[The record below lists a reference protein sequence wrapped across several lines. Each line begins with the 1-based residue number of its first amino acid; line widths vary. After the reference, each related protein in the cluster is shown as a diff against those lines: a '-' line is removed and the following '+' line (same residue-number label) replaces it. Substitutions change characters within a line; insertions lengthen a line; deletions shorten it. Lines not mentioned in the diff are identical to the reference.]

1 MIRRKHPPGAS
12 PGQLLIEP
20 GTPKPVIRAFAYG
33 PDRCA
38 EVTVADPAE
47 LSAYLGKWPVVWV
60 NVDGLGDEGILRRL
74 GQVFDV
80 HRLALEDVVNVHQR
94 AKVEPY
100 DKHLFIV
107 ARMVHLAEHV
117 ETEQVSILLGDNYV
131 VTFQEGHP
139 GDSFEMVRERL
150 RSGRG
155 PIRGAGP
162 GYLAYALLDALLDA
176 YFPVLEVFGERIED
190 LEDRVLARPD
200 AAVVASIHAVKRDL
214 LALRRA
220 MWPHREAVNSLLR
233 EESRFIDAETRLY
246 LRDCYDHTIQLL
258 DIIETYRELTTGL
271 LDIYLSSIS
280 NRLNEIVKV
289 LTIFAAI
296 FAPLTFIASIYG
308 MNLMMPEQHWPWAY
322 PAVLAVMA
330 AIAGV
335 LFLFFRR
342 RGWLGGPRAAG
353 SARSECDPQGQHEGS
368 GEPIRRP

>member
-1 MIRRKHPPGAS
+1 MIHRKHPPGAS
-12 PGQLLIEP
+12 PGTLHIDA
-20 GTPKPVIRAFAYG
+20 GAPKPVIRAFAYG

-38 EVTVADPAE
+38 EIEVADPAA
-47 LSAYLGKWPVVWV
+47 LGDYVGKWPVVWV
-60 NVDGLGDEGILRRL
+60 NVDGLGDEAMLRRL
-74 GQVFDV
+74 AELFGM

-107 ARMVHLAEHV
+107 ARMVHLQEHV
-117 ETEQVSILLGDNYV
+117 VTEQVSILLGDNYV

-155 PIRGAGP
+155 PIRSAGP
-162 GYLAYALLDALLDA
+162 GYLAYALLDALIDA
-176 YFPVLEVFGERIED
+176 YFPVAEVFGERIED

-200 AAVVASIHAVKRDL
+200 PSVVASIHAVKRDL
-214 LALRRA
+214 LSLRRA

-233 EESRFIDAETRLY
+233 EESRFIDSETRLY

-280 NRLNEIVKV
+280 NRLSEIVKV

-296 FAPLTFIASIYG
+296 FAPLTFIAGVYG
-308 MNLMMPEQHWPWAY
+308 MNLMMPEQNWPWAY
-322 PAVLAVMA
+322 PAVLALMA
-330 AIAGV
+330 GVAGV

-342 RGWLGGPRAAG
+342 RGWIGRRQAPPPAGRERPGEHGVNEAGPSVG
-353 SARSECDPQGQHEGS
+353 P
-368 GEPIRRP
+368 